1 VTLRI
6 RDAGPQDAA
15 IVLKFIKALAE
26 YERLSGAVEADVE
39 RVRDTLFGPQP
50 RVFCSIA
57 EWQGEPA
64 GFALWFYSFST
75 FLARHGIW
83 LEDLFVRPELRGK
96 GIGKALLTALAQRCV
111 SEELGRLEWSV
122 LDWNEPSIRFYRAM
136 GATQLGEWQTFRL
149 TGPELAR
156 VGLGGSSEQEV

>member
-1 VTLRI
+1 MTLRV
-6 RDAGPQDAA
+6 RNAQPEDAPV
-15 IVLKFIKALAE
+15 VLGFIKALAA

-50 RVFCSIA
+50 RVFCNIA
-57 EWQGEPA
+57 EWHGEPA
-64 GFALWFYSFST
+64 GFALWFYSYST

-111 SEELGRLEWSV
+111 KEKLGRLEWSV

-136 GATQLGEWQTFRL
+136 GATQLGEWQIFRL

-156 VGLGGSSEQEV
+156 IGAGAA